1 VKSLSGQVEKIE
13 EIIINEAKAKAEE
26 IIAKAKEKI
35 QKLLDD
41 AKKEAE
47 KEVNDIINKQKAD
60 AEAHARRILSEARLE
75 ARLKLLNAKEDIIS
89 DVFNEALERLKE
101 FAQSP
106 NYKETLENLIKDA
119 ALIIGGGNLEVLLPE
134 NTNIKPD
141 LSKIAKEI
149 EKQTGT
155 TISLVISKDKVKSIG
170 GVMVRSKDLS
180 FTVDNTFEARLER
193 MREQLRVGVANI
205 LFKT

>member
-1 VKSLSGQVEKIE
+1 LSGQVEKIE

-60 AEAHARRILSEARLE
+60 AEAQARRILSEARLE

-106 NYKETLENLIKDA
+106 NYKQTLENLIKDA

-155 TISLVISKDKVKSIG
+155 TTSLVISKDKVKSIG

-193 MREQLRVGVANI
+193 MREQLRVSIANI